1 MRVFK
6 SMKDA
11 EPALEQIGVE
21 WLDGDTEGMARAAPG
36 FR

>member
-1 MRVFK
+1 
-6 SMKDA
+6 MKDA

-21 WLDGDTEGMARAAPG
+21 LLERDTGGMARAPPG